1 MTKLHTQPELPS
13 FALHEWPLV
22 IYNDQRSLGEFGMGK
37 GWAVVTGASG
47 GLGKALAS
55 EIAARGYH
63 VALAARGEAVMRAL
77 ASQLEEQHGVET
89 QVLPVDL
96 SAPGSA
102 VLLQERLD
110 RAGVEPHVLVNNA
123 AFGIAAP
130 FTSTDHARML
140 AMLQLNVTTLTEL
153 TLLLG
158 RQMGARGSGRILLV
172 GSLASFSPCPNLAAY
187 AAAKAYV
194 LSLGEALNVEL
205 APAVGI
211 TVLSPGLM
219 DTGFNAAS
227 GFETPAGLRRT
238 ILPVEKVARIGLDA
252 LFAGKP
258 SVVAGR
264 INKMTAFSNRLL
276 SRHLVA
282 KISARTGQAAEHGG

>member
-1 MTKLHTQPELPS
+1 M
-13 FALHEWPLV
+13 
-22 IYNDQRSLGEFGMGK
+22 NK
-37 GWAVVTGASG
+37 GWALVTGASG

-63 VALAARGEAVMRAL
+63 VALAARDEAALRAL
-77 ASQLEEQHGVET
+77 ASQLEERHGVKA
-89 QVLPVDL
+89 QVFPIDL

-110 RAGVEPHVLVNNA
+110 HAGVEPDVLVNNA

-130 FTSTDHARML
+130 FTSTDHARL
-140 AMLQLNVTTLTEL
+140 VAMLQLNVTTLTEL

-158 RQMGARGSGRILLV
+158 QRMAARGCGRILLV
-172 GSLASFSPCPNLAAY
+172 GSLASFSPCPNLASY

-205 APAVGI
+205 APAVGV

-227 GFETPAGLRRT
+227 GFETPAGLRHT
-238 ILPVEKVARIGLDA
+238 ILPVERVARIGLDA
-252 LFAGKP
+252 LFAGKS

-264 INKMTAFSNRLL
+264 INKVTAFSNRLL
-276 SRHLVA
+276 PRHLVA
-282 KISARTGQAAEHGG
+282 RISARAGRTAAHGG